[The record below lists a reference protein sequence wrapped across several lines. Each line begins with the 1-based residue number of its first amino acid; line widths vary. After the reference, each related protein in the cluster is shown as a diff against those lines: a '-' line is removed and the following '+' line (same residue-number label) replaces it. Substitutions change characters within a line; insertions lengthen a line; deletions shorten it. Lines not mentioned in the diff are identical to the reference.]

1 MKSRKSQKNP
11 SKGFLIV
18 ASKTVVFYRYALNLI
33 ESLKDYY
40 PEAKTCL
47 VTEER
52 FCDGREK
59 IADYVIHCGDDSR
72 EKLWA
77 LSRSPFDITMYID
90 ADAYINHE
98 DIQTAFDYVGDN
110 DLVMV
115 KLPDEAN
122 RFFNIRSWPGG
133 KMKYTGGVFIYNFA
147 NPIVK
152 DFMVDW
158 DYYYRAAKAKVWWPD
173 YKDDKPD
180 YDLHPADLSKWD
192 QFTLWWLIDKNP
204 KYKDLKIGSFDDE
217 YRWNWYSVY
226 GKSKTVSEKINPE
239 NKPSIIFHWSD
250 KIDKGY

>member
-1 MKSRKSQKNP
+1 MKNRKSQKNP

-115 KLPDEAN
+115 KLSDEAN
-122 RFFNIRSWPGG
+122 RFFRIRYWPGG
-133 KMKYTGGVFIYNFA
+133 EMKYTGGVFIYNFA

-158 DYYYRAAKAKVWWPD
+158 NYYYRAAKAKKWWPD
-173 YKDDKPD
+173 YKDGKPD
-180 YDLHPADLSKWD
+180 YDLHPEHLSQWD
-192 QFTLWWLIDKNP
+192 QFTLSWLIDKNP

-217 YRWNWYSVY
+217 YRWNWYSTY
-226 GKSKTVSEKINPE
+226 GVNKKIESLINPE
-239 NKPSIIFHWSD
+239 NKPPVIFHWSD